1 MENTERTNLHGC
13 CRFSRIDAM
22 ATSLGKHK
30 AYTLVVDIMVD
41 GACSIGASTHTSHE
55 IVGIVTSHF
64 LAKLP
69 LEFFG
74 DNRLQA
80 GHHIGIRMRTDC
92 GANDV
97 ERVGRM
103 AAPVANSLVGG
114 ILERTVATLDGIN
127 LSTEHLHSL
136 HVDMLTLNIES
147 THIDTTWHIHQR
159 TDSSSSHSMLTCT
172 CLGHNACLAH
182 ALGYQDLPDGIVDL
196 VGTGMVEVLALQI
209 ELAAISLAH
218 TFGKIKWRRTTHIVA
233 QQLTILILE
242 FLALNDRKI
251 GVLEILHGL
260 IEDFR
265 DISPAK
271 AAIKARSINLE
282 RFHFPEDCLC
292 D

>member
-1 MENTERTNLHGC
+1 MENTERTNLHRS

-22 ATSLGKHK
+22 ATSLGKHN
-30 AYTLVVDIMVD
+30 AYTLVVDVMVD
-41 GACSIGASTHTSHE
+41 GACCIGASTHTSHK
-55 IVGIVTSHF
+55 IIGIVTSHF
-64 LAKLP
+64 LTKLP

-74 DNRLQA
+74 DDRLQA

-127 LSTEHLHSL
+127 FGTKHLHSL
-136 HVDMLTLNIES
+136 YVDMLTLNIES

-159 TDSSSSHSMLTCT
+159 TDRGSSHTMLTCT

-218 TFGKIKWRRTTHIVA
+218 TLGKIKWRRTTHIVA
-233 QQLTILILE
+233 QQLPILILE
-242 FLALNDRKI
+242 FLALNDGKI
-251 GVLEILHGL
+251 GVLEILNSL